1 MLLWCLPG
9 MAQAPA
15 PVPTPDVALY
25 QQLGSVGLD
34 PARVYRVREFD
45 FDREQLHIT
54 LDEGTLAFT
63 TAVDGHVTGAF
74 FSGDGEVLLMPP
86 DNAERRSLAVFTGA
100 AILEDRFTTAY
111 FRFSDDFAR
120 ALQPYLRPADDAP
133 EFITQWDSSARQ
145 LASTDAL
152 RLLAIFANHARGAE
166 SPRYLH
172 ARVGSVRLGP
182 YDVFY
187 DSASTERIAAV
198 QGRVVDGQAYLDVWT
213 SFSGRLA
220 SPSPPSAGWTTSD
233 YRISATV
240 LPPRDLSVETSFSLQ
255 TDQPG
260 QRIVSFELS
269 RFLHVAAATADGLPI
284 EVIQNPA
291 LQGSQLARR
300 GNDVLAL
307 GFPQPLPPGRKVR
320 VVLRYA
326 GDVLSDAGGGLMYV
340 GARGTWYPTR
350 GLAFTNFDLDF
361 TYPAGWRLIA
371 TGRLVSEQR
380 QGNEIRSHYVSDATI
395 PLAGFN
401 LGQYALTGAKV
412 GNVAVNVYAAH
423 SFENSL
429 HPVQPPAAP
438 ALPPHPRS
446 LARPPIPPP
455 LELPPDPGRNAQ
467 LVSRQGVA
475 AIEFYSGIFGPY
487 PYSSLAFTQMPGR
500 DSQGWPGLIFLSSY
514 AFLPEESRTD
524 PLGDSG
530 FANFL
535 YDHLV
540 AAHET
545 AHQWWGDSVAWSSYR
560 DQWMMEGMSNY
571 AALMLLERDQP
582 EGVAQTLE
590 HYRKALLR
598 ENAEGVPLL
607 ASGPVTLGQRLSS
620 SHFPEGYDVI
630 AYGRGTWLLHML
642 RSMLRDASPT
652 SAEGDRIFLGALRG
666 LLEKH
671 RGEAISTADLQAA
684 FERVWP
690 PRLNFEGS
698 SSLDWFFQGW
708 VNGSAIPRLSLEKVS
723 FSHHGGKHVVTG
735 RLLQSEAPSSLVTS
749 VPLYVVLGSSRQP
762 VFLARI
768 FADGNETPFHLAVPA
783 GAHKLL
789 LDPYHTVLTRP

>member
-1 MLLWCLPG
+1 MLLWCLPAI
-9 MAQAPA
+9 AQAPA
-15 PVPTPDVALY
+15 PPPTPDVALY
-25 QQLGSVGLD
+25 QQLGAVGLD
-34 PARVYRVREFD
+34 PARVYHVREFD

-74 FSGDGEVLLMPP
+74 FSGDGEVLLMPSG
-86 DNAERRSLAVFTGA
+86 DAERSSLAFFTGA

-111 FRFSDDFAR
+111 FRFTDDFAR
-120 ALQPYLRPADDAP
+120 AIEPYLRPAEDPQD
-133 EFITQWDSSARQ
+133 FVTQWDSSARQ
-145 LASTDAL
+145 LAASDAL
-152 RLLAIFANHARGAE
+152 RLLNVFANRAPGGD

-172 ARVGSVRLGP
+172 ARFGSVRFGP

-187 DSASTERIAAV
+187 DSASAERIAAV
-198 QGRVVDGQAYLDVWT
+198 QVRAENGQAFLDVWT

-220 SPSPPSAGWTTSD
+220 SPPPPPAAWTISD
-233 YRISATV
+233 YRIAATV
-240 LPPRDLSVETSFSLQ
+240 LPPRDVSVETSFSLQ

-260 QRIVSFELS
+260 QRVVSFELS
-269 RFLHVAAATADGLPI
+269 RFLHVASATADGVPV

-307 GFPQPLPPGRKVR
+307 GFPQPLQPGRKVR

-350 GLAFTNFDLDF
+350 GLAFANFDLDF
-361 TYPAGWRLIA
+361 TYPAGWRLVA
-371 TGRLVSEQR
+371 TGKLVSEQR
-380 QGNEIRSHYVSDATI
+380 HGSDIHSHYVSDTPL

-401 LGQYALTGAKV
+401 LGQYALTGAKA

-429 HPVQPPAAP
+429 HPAQPSVEPGP
-438 ALPPHPRS
+438 VDPRS
-446 LARPPIPPP
+446 FARHPVPPP

-467 LVSRQGVA
+467 LVSRQGVT
-475 AIEFYSGIFGPY
+475 AIDYYSSVFGPY

-560 DQWMMEGMSNY
+560 DQWMMEAMSNY

-582 EGVAQTLE
+582 DGVAETLE

-598 ENAEGVPLL
+598 ENSEGVPLL
-607 ASGPVTLGQRLSS
+607 VAGPVTLGQRLSS

-642 RSMLRDASPT
+642 RCMLRDASPT
-652 SAEGDRIFLGALRG
+652 PADGDRIFLGALRG

-671 RGEAISTADLQAA
+671 RGGAISTADLQAA

-690 PRLNFEGS
+690 ARLDYEGS
-698 SSLDWFFQGW
+698 SSLDWFFRGW

-723 FSHHGGKHVVTG
+723 FSHHGGKHVVSG
-735 RLLQSEAPSSLVTS
+735 RLLQSDAPSSLVTS
-749 VPLYVVLGSSRQP
+749 VPLYVVAGSSRQP

-768 FADGNETPFHLAVPA
+768 FADGDETSFHLAVPS
-783 GAHKLL
+783 GARKLL